1 MHHAKLGV
9 LARRHRAGAD
19 DSRLVVVGR
28 SLERTRRATRSF
40 AVQRVGHGDG
50 RRFRIGLDQ
59 AAHRRDFRQRWGLPD
74 SKEGCRHDR
83 HKTGDFQ
90 TRKKHSPLYQS
101 AREACNRHIVWHSGN
116 FGAPFRIK
124 LRTHIPLKYRYNF
137 PRCIVRRRYR
147 FRRHG
152 QSAIDGFCDERL
164 PTIHL
169 AKVGLPSKRT
179 EPSPT
184 SRQCCYKPPLRP
196 AQISHSCSL
205 QPSESRFIRR
215 IFLNGQSNEPSVR
228 SDVHGYILSE

>member
-1 MHHAKLGV
+1 MPAPSALAVIDPNTVNSRPWPYAERQSPIAERPQSSTVSAGGHHSPISGRSREIHSCRSQVATCKLCNEQV
-9 LARRHRAGAD
+9 QTKNIRCPTRHR
-19 DSRLVVVGR
+19 SWTL
-28 SLERTRRATRSF
+28 TKKN
-40 AVQRVGHGDG
+40 
-50 RRFRIGLDQ
+50 
-59 AAHRRDFRQRWGLPD
+59 AA
-74 SKEGCRHDR
+74 K
-83 HKTGDFQ
+83 
-90 TRKKHSPLYQS
+90 S
-101 AREACNRHIVWHSGN
+101 AAN
-116 FGAPFRIK
+116 FNNGAPFRIK

>member
-1 MHHAKLGV
+1 MPGRIATPFMQRLK
-9 LARRHRAGAD
+9 RRINWRPQSNGP
-19 DSRLVVVGR
+19 L
-28 SLERTRRATRSF
+28 
-40 AVQRVGHGDG
+40 
-50 RRFRIGLDQ
+50 I
-59 AAHRRDFRQRWGLPD
+59 LPAI
-74 SKEGCRHDR
+74 
-83 HKTGDFQ
+83 TGDQYFI
-90 TRKKHSPLYQS
+90 L
-101 AREACNRHIVWHSGN
+101 NGGN
-116 FGAPFRIK
+116 GAPFRIK